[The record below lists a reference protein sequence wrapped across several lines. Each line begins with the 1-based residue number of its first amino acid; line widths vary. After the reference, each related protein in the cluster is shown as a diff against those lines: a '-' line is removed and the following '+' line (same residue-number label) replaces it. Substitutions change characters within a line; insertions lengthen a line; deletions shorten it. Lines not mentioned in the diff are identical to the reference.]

1 MRSLQDTERRVLLF
15 FLPFLFFRNFHR
27 QIDGEFRPLSRCAL
41 AGNRALQEFDKSLDD
56 GEAEACAIAR
66 HPFLLKRLEH
76 HRQELLRHAN
86 AVIDDFDITPRAL
99 YHIIEEYYDIM
110 QHARR
115 DEIEKLIG
123 DYAENK
129 GLTDPEL
136 IEALGAVADI
146 QVDKL

>member
-1 MRSLQDTERRVLLF
+1 MPEYVSDLTRILEAYTEKKGVY
-15 FLPFLFFRNFHR
+15 
-27 QIDGEFRPLSRCAL
+27 IIE
-41 AGNRALQEFDKSLDD
+41 
-56 GEAEACAIAR
+56 
-66 HPFLLKRLEH
+66 
-76 HRQELLRHAN
+76 
-86 AVIDDFDITPRAL
+86 VIEVL